1 MAHIKV
7 PYQYV
12 SYPFSDEATRLS
24 RNLSRKKRDTQ
35 IVVTAVVYALLLA
48 LLVQLLRLMKI
59 DTDGLLSLIP
69 LLIPLIGAVPCGI
82 CVENLRTR
90 WYHRKIRE
98 ALLEDLTDMYPD
110 KPQVV
115 NDTLAQLTKDF
126 TDIPKEKH

>member
-12 SYPFSDEATRLS
+12 SYPFSEEATRLS
-24 RNLSRKKRDTQ
+24 RNLSKNKRDTQ
-35 IVVTAVVYALLLA
+35 IVVTAAVYALILA
-48 LLVQLLRLMKI
+48 LVVQLFQLMKI
-59 DTDGLLSLIP
+59 DTEGFFSLIP
-69 LLIPLIGAVPCGI
+69 LLRPLIGAVPCGI
-82 CVENLRTR
+82 FVENLRTR

-98 ALLEDLTDMYPD
+98 ALLEDLTDMHPD